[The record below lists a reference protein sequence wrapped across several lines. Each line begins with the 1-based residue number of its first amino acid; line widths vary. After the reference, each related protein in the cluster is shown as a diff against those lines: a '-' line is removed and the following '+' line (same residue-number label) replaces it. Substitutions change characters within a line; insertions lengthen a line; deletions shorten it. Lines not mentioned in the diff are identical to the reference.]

1 MKSDWHPGHQS
12 PSNTIPVLHRIS
24 LESRPVPQ
32 EEHSVFDGCA
42 GTAGF
47 QSLHFSAFF
56 FSFVLYLLKWF
67 TTFSLFCLELGQ
79 LLRSKSPKNF
89 SSTKHEGEQ
98 NETGPVE
105 KTWIVG
111 KEITPS
117 PWKRIHVFQLPLNKW
132 SLCSLIPGL
141 QFQAHLA
148 RKYLG
153 MLVKASRFLWAALHF
168 HSKAFSFPIFFF
180 FFRKS
185 PSTFFRECLK
195 RTHDPQGAY
204 KN

>member
-1 MKSDWHPGHQS
+1 MCWDC
-12 PSNTIPVLHRIS
+12 RIS
-24 LESRPVPQ
+24 VP
-32 EEHSVFDGCA
+32 SFLC
-42 GTAGF
+42 
-47 QSLHFSAFF
+47 LLFF
-56 FSFVLYLLKWF
+56 FFLLYLLKWF
-67 TTFSLFCLELGQ
+67 TAFSLFCLELVQ

-105 KTWIVG
+105 KIWIVG

-117 PWKRIHVFQLPLNKW
+117 PWKHIHVFQLLLNKL

-148 RKYLG
+148 WKYLG

-168 HSKAFSFPIFFF
+168 HSKAFSFPVFIFCQEITIQFLQ
-180 FFRKS
+180 KTS
-185 PSTFFRECLK
+185 VK
-195 RTHDPQGAY
+195 GTHDPQGAY